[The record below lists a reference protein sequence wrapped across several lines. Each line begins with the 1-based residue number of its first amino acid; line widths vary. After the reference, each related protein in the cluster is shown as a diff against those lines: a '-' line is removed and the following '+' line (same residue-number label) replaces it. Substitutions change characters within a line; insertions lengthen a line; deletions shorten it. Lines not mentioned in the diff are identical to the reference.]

1 MTSIFPARS
10 EISFDSLLTTLKSA
24 PAPLL
29 PPGKSWDP
37 ALTDK
42 ISTLYLHPALEA
54 LLHILNLDLPSSH
67 FLVRHMQSSPEHTAM
82 YLHGILHRI
91 EGDMDNARAWY
102 SDVSE
107 SEVFARIWG
116 EASEDEKGEVSD
128 VEKKVPPQ
136 SKARDFLD
144 GVEGLI
150 KKGAGSREELESESR
165 REVEGV
171 LKFCMDK
178 FGTERREDAS
188 KVWVQPSKE
197 ISEKGQDM
205 VIGGEG
211 IRQF

>member
-1 MTSIFPARS
+1 MTSIFPAKS
-10 EISFDSLLTTLKSA
+10 DVSFDSLLQTLKSA

-29 PPGKSWDP
+29 PPGKAWDP
-37 ALTDK
+37 TLTDK

-54 LLHILNLDLPSSH
+54 LLHILNLDLPSAH

-107 SEVFARIWG
+107 SEVFMGIWG
-116 EASEDEKGEVSD
+116 TASEEEKGEVKSA
-128 VEKKVPPQ
+128 EKKLPPQ
-136 SKARDFLD
+136 RKAREFLD
-144 GVEGLI
+144 GVEGVI
-150 KKGAGSREELESESR
+150 KKGKGQREELERDSR
-165 REVEGV
+165 KEVEGV
-171 LKFCMDK
+171 LKFCVEN
-178 FGTERREDAS
+178 FGTGRREDAS
-188 KVWVQPSKE
+188 EEWVQPSKE